1 MKKTGVIYIHSRG
14 FGFVAPDDGS
24 EEVFIPK
31 HLVGAAIDKD
41 KVEIYVMPA
50 PKGPEGGVV
59 EIIERSRKELVGI
72 ITSKG
77 KAHVAVIGEG
87 KEVVVKSSKNQ
98 LPKKGERVLL
108 KVLDWGNE
116 DDPIVTELIKP
127 LGPITDASQ
136 DIPVAI
142 LEYMLKDEFSLG
154 ILTQAKE
161 YGTKVKKG
169 DLAGRQDFTKAPCI
183 TIDPAT
189 AKDFDDALSL
199 HKDERGFYHLGVH
212 IADVSH
218 YVPEGSPLDLEA
230 YLRGNSTY
238 FPGSCLPMLPEQL
251 SNALCSLVEGEIR
264 LTASILMQFDDKG
277 SLMGY
282 EVTKGFIKSDKR
294 FSYEEAKQ
302 VLDGTLKSPHGPLLH
317 LMVELCALLKAQRH
331 ERGSVDLSL
340 PDTVLQINKEGM
352 PTGLHV
358 VEYDITHQMV
368 EEFMLKANEVVAS
381 HLIRHGKQ
389 GVFRIHEPP
398 LPKNLADFA
407 SFVRLLGFP
416 LENDP
421 TQEDIQKL
429 FAKVK
434 DTSFSHQV
442 SVAFIRSMKLAY
454 YSPNNVG
461 HFGLALE
468 HYAHFTSPI
477 RRYSDLVVHRL
488 LFSNEPIPHLEE
500 VAKRCS
506 ERERISFRA
515 EMSVLSLKKLRF
527 LKNGEKYEG
536 VITKIKPF
544 GFFFEIRPLMFEGF
558 IHISQIG
565 DDYYEFDQHKNLL
578 YGRETGEIFSSG
590 SAVLVE
596 LTKIDWIY
604 QNAFWSLLQSNE

>member
-1 MKKTGVIYIHSRG
+1 MKKTGLIYIHSRG

-31 HLVGAAIDKD
+31 HLVGGAIDKD
-41 KVEIYVMPA
+41 KVEIYVMPSA
-50 PKGPEGGVV
+50 KGPEGGVV
-59 EIIERSRKELVGI
+59 EVIERSRKELVGV
-72 ITSKG
+72 ITGKG
-77 KAHVAVIGEG
+77 RAHVAVIGEG
-87 KEVVVKSSKNQ
+87 KEVVVKAPKTVT
-98 LPKKGERVLL
+98 LKKGERVHL
-108 KVLDWGNE
+108 KVLDWGS
-116 DDPIVTELIKP
+116 DDDLIVTELIKP
-127 LGPITDASQ
+127 LGPITDASK
-136 DIPVAI
+136 DIDIAI
-142 LEYMLKDEFSLG
+142 LEYMLKNEFSLG
-154 ILTQAKE
+154 LTTQAKE
-161 YGTKVKKG
+161 YGTKVKKS
-169 DLAGRQDFTKAPCI
+169 DLKDRRDFTKEPCV

-199 HKDERGFYHLGVH
+199 CKDSQGFYHLGVH

-218 YVPEGSPLDLEA
+218 YVPEGSPLDVEA

-238 FPGSCLPMLPEQL
+238 FPGRCLPMLPEEL

-264 LTASILMQFDDKG
+264 LTASILMQFDQEG
-277 SLMGY
+277 NLMGY
-282 EVTKGFIKSDKR
+282 EIAKGFIKSDKR

-302 VLDGTLKSPHGPLLH
+302 VLDGTLESPHAYLLH
-317 LMVELCALLKAQRH
+317 LMVELCGLLKVQRH
-331 ERGSVDLSL
+331 ARGSVDLSM
-340 PDTVLQINKEGM
+340 PDTVLHINKEGI
-352 PTGLHV
+352 PTGLTV

-368 EEFMLKANEVVAS
+368 EEFMLKANEVIAS
-381 HLIRHGKQ
+381 NLIRHGKQ

-398 LPKNLADFA
+398 LPKNLIDFA

-416 LENDP
+416 LDNDP

-461 HFGLALE
+461 HFGLGLK

-488 LFSNEPIPHLEE
+488 AFSDEPIPNLEE
-500 VAKRCS
+500 IAKRCS
-506 ERERISFRA
+506 ERERVSFRA

-527 LKNGEKYEG
+527 LKEGEDYDA

-544 GFFFEIRPLMFEGF
+544 GFYFEIRPLMYEGF

-565 DDYYEFDQHKNLL
+565 DDYYEFDERKNLL
-578 YGRETGEIFSSG
+578 YGRDTHETFSSG
-590 SAVLVE
+590 SAIAVE

-604 QNAFWSLLQSNE
+604 QNASWTLLQI